1 LELGQASLIRT
12 GPVTMAATSHVY
24 TIARVARMLSE
35 SVERLEEIAMDMEPE
50 DGCLTIL
57 GVGDVA
63 TTAFT
68 PQGVENLKE
77 LLEDR
82 RG

>member
-1 LELGQASLIRT
+1 
-12 GPVTMAATSHVY
+12 MAAPGYVY
-24 TIARVARMLSE
+24 TIARVARMLGE
-35 SVERLEEIAMDMEPE
+35 KVERLEEIAMNMEPE

-57 GVGDVA
+57 GVADVA

-68 PQGVENLKE
+68 PQGLENLKE
-77 LLEDR
+77 LLEDS